1 MVDFYFNL
9 KLRKA
14 TIYKRAHKWKK
25 KKKKNREK
33 KRKEKKYTVE
43 VIHTIP
49 QYRMAIETYPVFY
62 ERLTDMWLSTLEIGG
77 CSVDSLRYIKWRRNN
92 HSSGEL
98 KNGFRACAKSI
109 RYSLNIA

>member
-14 TIYKRAHKWKK
+14 TIFKRAHKWK

>member
-14 TIYKRAHKWKK
+14 TTYKRAHKWKK
-25 KKKKNREK
+25 KRKKKE

-43 VIHTIP
+43 VIHNIP

-98 KNGFRACAKSI
+98 KPYLIWFSCMRKI
-109 RYSLNIA
+109 YPV

>member
-25 KKKKNREK
+25 KKENREK

>member
-1 MVDFYFNL
+1 M
-9 KLRKA
+9 A

-25 KKKKNREK
+25 TKKEKKKREK

-49 QYRMAIETYPVFY
+49 QYRMVIESFPVFY
-62 ERLTDMWLSTLEIGG
+62 ERLTDMWLSSLE

-92 HSSGEL
+92 HSSIHVNWNPIL
-98 KNGFRACAKSI
+98 YGFPACAKSI

>member
-14 TIYKRAHKWKK
+14 TIYKRAHKWK

>member
-14 TIYKRAHKWKK
+14 TTYKRAHKK
-25 KKKKNREK
+25 E

-43 VIHTIP
+43 VIHNIP

-77 CSVDSLRYIKWRRNN
+77 CSVDSLRYIN
-92 HSSGEL
+92 
-98 KNGFRACAKSI
+98 
-109 RYSLNIA
+109 